1 MNYFITRR
9 TLLLTSSIAEKA
21 SERKSSINSVKIEFE
36 AVQTYASVVDFVK
49 WKMRNFP
56 QKLGFDIT

>member
-9 TLLLTSSIAEKA
+9 TLLLTPLIAEKA

-36 AVQTYASVVDFVK
+36 AVQTYASVVDLVK
-49 WKMRNFP
+49 SKNA
-56 QKLGFDIT
+56 

>member
-1 MNYFITRR
+1 MCNFSI
-9 TLLLTSSIAEKA
+9 LTSPISEKA
-21 SERKSSINSVKIEFE
+21 SERKSSIKTVKIEFE
-36 AVQTYASVVDFVK
+36 AVQTYASVVDCVK